1 MKSSS
6 RILVTR
12 ADRIGD
18 LVLSTPIFKAL
29 REKFP
34 ESWIAGLSFCETREI
49 LEGNPCLNEVI
60 LYDKKGSEKGF
71 LGNLRFARKLAAKK
85 FDLVIH
91 LHATNRMHWVTW
103 LAGIPV
109 RIGYDRKCAWALT
122 EAHPDLK
129 SEGKKHEAEYNF
141 DLLKNLRI
149 EIPENIELFFP
160 LKDKA
165 HQSLN
170 ELLNHLEIPQHRPWV
185 IFNPS
190 ASCPSK
196 IWPAERFGYLADE
209 IAKKQEVIFIA
220 IGSREDRKFVQK
232 AKRAAASPIFDLSG
246 RLSLG
251 MLGVLLSRASL
262 LISNDSG
269 PVHIANAVGTPA
281 ISIFGRNQPGLSPAR
296 WGPLGKD
303 SRVVWK
309 DVGCVECLAH
319 NCQIG
324 FLCLDA
330 ISVEEVLR
338 EVDHYADALRV
349 LPQGYSVWAPPPGVD
364 PPISPPQGASDPLR
378 CVAENTPAS
387 SASAFKNQ
395 RGQ

>member
-1 MKSSS
+1 MKSPT

-18 LVLSTPIFKAL
+18 LVLSTPVFQAI

-34 ESWIAGLSFCETREI
+34 ESWLAGLTFCENREI
-49 LEGNPCLNEVI
+49 LEGNPYLNEVI
-60 LYDKKGSEKGF
+60 LYDKKESEKGF
-71 LGNLRFARKLAAKK
+71 WGNLKFARKLAGKK

-109 RIGYDRKCAWALT
+109 RVGYGRKCAWALT
-122 EAHPDLK
+122 ETHPDLK
-129 SEGKKHEAEYNF
+129 GEGKKHEAEYNF
-141 DLLKNLRI
+141 DLLKSLGI
-149 EIPENIELFFP
+149 ETPENIELCFP
-160 LKDKA
+160 LKDRA

-170 ELLNHLEIPQHRPWV
+170 ELLKHLKIPQDRPWV
-185 IFNPS
+185 ILNPS

-196 IWPAERFGYLADE
+196 IWPAERFGYLADA
-209 IAKKQEVIFIA
+209 IAKKYEVVFLA
-220 IGSREDRKFVQK
+220 IGSREDRKFVRK
-232 AKRAAASPIFDLSG
+232 AKCAAVNPIFDLSG

-251 MLGVLLSRASL
+251 MLGALLSRASL

-269 PVHIANAVGTPA
+269 PVHIANAVGTPV
-281 ISIFGRNQPGLSPAR
+281 ISIFGRNQPGLSPTR
-296 WGPLGKD
+296 WRPLQHD

-338 EVDHYADALRV
+338 EVDHFANALRV

-364 PPISPPQGASDPLR
+364 PPIS
-378 CVAENTPAS
+378 NTPAS
-387 SASAFKNQ
+387 PAITFKNQ
-395 RGQ
+395 RSQ